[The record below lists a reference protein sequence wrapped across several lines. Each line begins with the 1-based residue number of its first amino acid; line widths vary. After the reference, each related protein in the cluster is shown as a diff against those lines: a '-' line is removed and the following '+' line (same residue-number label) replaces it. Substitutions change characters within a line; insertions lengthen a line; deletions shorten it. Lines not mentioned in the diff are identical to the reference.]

1 MLFQVLEYTLA
12 PALRAIYQ
20 PEVAGYEYVPRTG
33 PVIFAA
39 NHLSFADQVFTPL
52 AARRQVLYFAK
63 AEYFNTGG
71 LRGRVTAAAF
81 RGLGQVAVERDDP
94 RAAAATID
102 EGAHLL
108 SQGRALGIYPEGTR
122 SPDGRLYKFRTGV
135 ARLALRTGAPV
146 VPVALI
152 GTRQVNP
159 PGTNRWHRVPVGVHF
174 GVPLDFSNRAE
185 DERSSRILRSV
196 TDEVR
201 VCVQKLSGQNY
212 VDTFA
217 STAKL
222 TPASER

>member
-20 PEVAGYEYVPRTG
+20 PDVVGFEYVPRTG

-81 RGLGQVAVERDDP
+81 RQMGQVAVERDDP

-108 SQGRALGIYPEGTR
+108 SEGCALGIYPEGTR

-146 VPVALI
+146 VPVALV
-152 GTRQVNP
+152 GTREANP
-159 PGTNRWHRVPVGVHF
+159 PGTNRWHRVPVSVRF
-174 GVPLDFSNRAE
+174 GAPMDFSNRAE
-185 DERSSRILRSV
+185 DERSSRMLRAV

-201 VCVQKLSGQNY
+201 ACIQQMSGQNY

-222 TPASER
+222 SPAAEQ